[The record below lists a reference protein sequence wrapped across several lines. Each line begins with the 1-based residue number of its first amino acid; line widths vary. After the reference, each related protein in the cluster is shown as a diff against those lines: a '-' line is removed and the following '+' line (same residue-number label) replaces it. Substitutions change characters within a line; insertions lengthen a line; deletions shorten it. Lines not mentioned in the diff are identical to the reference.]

1 LKIHLATDTTR
12 TKGHADVGAVQI
24 IKYNKHWRL
33 SERLRLQKCP
43 NRDLQHMTTKSDD
56 ATADA
61 SCFFVGDAM
70 RQSRKT
76 TILAATVPGCNCNGS
91 SSSSTAATSAC
102 PTMHAK
108 QSQLLLLCGDVAAV
122 LLLMLPQMMATTS
135 SASRDQDEDWDVD
148 VALCVANRLLLLPRI

>member
-1 LKIHLATDTTR
+1 MLPVDEMRDAATAVEVAAWWLQVAAAAGDGGAR
-12 TKGHADVGAVQI
+12 FLGGAGGNAVG
-24 IKYNKHWRL
+24 
-33 SERLRLQKCP
+33 
-43 NRDLQHMTTKSDD
+43 DSDSD

-91 SSSSTAATSAC
+91 NSSSTAATSAC